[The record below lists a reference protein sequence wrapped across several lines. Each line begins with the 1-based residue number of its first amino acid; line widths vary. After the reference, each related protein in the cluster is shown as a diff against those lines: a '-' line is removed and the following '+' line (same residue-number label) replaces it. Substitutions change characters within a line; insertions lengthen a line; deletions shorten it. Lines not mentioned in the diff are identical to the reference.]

1 MLTVLRWFSD
11 SDYPFGFFKLFFVT
25 HVLQDILNTLNVILV
40 KILIETCIFYI
51 VVIRNDTNSQIS
63 VNRGGEWNDICY
75 TDDVIL
81 ANYLCNIT
89 GYG

>member
-1 MLTVLRWFSD
+1 MK
-11 SDYPFGFFKLFFVT
+11 GMFVT
-25 HVLQDILNTLNVILV
+25 HVLQEILNTLNVILV
-40 KILIETCIFYI
+40 KTLIETCIFYI

>member
-1 MLTVLRWFSD
+1 
-11 SDYPFGFFKLFFVT
+11 
-25 HVLQDILNTLNVILV
+25 V
-40 KILIETCIFYI
+40 KTLIETCIFYI